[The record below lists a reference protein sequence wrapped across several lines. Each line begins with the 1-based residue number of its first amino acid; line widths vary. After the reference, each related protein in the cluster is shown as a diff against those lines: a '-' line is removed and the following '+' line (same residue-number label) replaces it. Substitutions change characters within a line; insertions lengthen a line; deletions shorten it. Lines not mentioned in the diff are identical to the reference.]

1 MGANK
6 NGNDKLLDNL
16 FKLNTKYAIEDS
28 NINVAIINKRIE
40 IYQSL
45 IDNLEEN
52 KPLSFEKKKLI
63 EYNNKL
69 KEYNSKISYL
79 YDELSKEIELIA
91 KLYTNM

>member
-6 NGNDKLLDNL
+6 NVNDNLIDSL

-52 KPLSFEKKKLI
+52 KPLSFEKKELI

-79 YDELSKEIELIA
+79 YDELSKEIEMLD